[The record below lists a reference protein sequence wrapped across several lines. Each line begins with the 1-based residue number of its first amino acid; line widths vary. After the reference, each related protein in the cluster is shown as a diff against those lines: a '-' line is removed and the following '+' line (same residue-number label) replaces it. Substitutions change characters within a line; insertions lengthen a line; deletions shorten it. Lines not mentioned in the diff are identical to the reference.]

1 MASEKQRKNKGDR
14 DERGRFTKDTPTAFK
29 PGQSGN
35 PAGRPKSI
43 TLSEALRLELAKMLP
58 GDTHERTFAEVIA
71 QQLVRAAATGNIL
84 AAKEIADRTE
94 GRPKQAVDMTMNVTD
109 WRELARQNGLNEADV
124 IGEAQRLIAESGLDS
139 GGSTSH

>member
-35 PAGRPKSI
+35 PKGRPRSI

-58 GDTHERTFAEVIA
+58 GDTQERTFAA
-71 QQLVRAAATGNIL
+71 PFGKGARAA
-84 AAKEIADRTE
+84 
-94 GRPKQAVDMTMNVTD
+94 V
-109 WRELARQNGLNEADV
+109 
-124 IGEAQRLIAESGLDS
+124 
-139 GGSTSH
+139 